1 VDVIDSASSDVLTPV
16 ADDIWLVDAGTI
28 DAAGMPLPVRMVV
41 IRLSTGELV
50 LHSPTRYSID
60 LRRQLEAIG
69 PIRYLLAPSIAH
81 WMFLPDWQTALPNA
95 QLLAVVGLGRRAQVR
110 KSGLRIDGELDG
122 KAPASWAGQLDTVL
136 ISAPPYAEI
145 ALYHRVSR
153 TLILTDLVQNLDPER
168 LPPWPRLIARQI
180 GVTAP
185 DGRAPVYLRLL
196 VRLWGGSV
204 SRAAARLVAFAP
216 DRVLFSHGEWFDH
229 DATARLRQSLRW
241 LLPKDASQRPFD
253 DGRLPA
259 ARQLSSAS
267 LLAGIGIGAGL
278 AILGWALVRSSR
290 RGRVKIAADQ
300 PARLSD
306 RRPHR
311 HDRRSS
317 R

>member
-1 VDVIDSASSDVLTPV
+1 MPNNAASDVLTQI

-41 IRLSTGELV
+41 IRLATGDLV
-50 LHSPTRYSID
+50 LHSPTRYSAG
-60 LRRQLEAIG
+60 LRQELQAIG

-81 WMFLPDWQTALPNA
+81 WMFLPDWQTALPDA
-95 QLLAVVGLGRRAQVR
+95 KLLAVVGLGRRAQVR

-122 KAPASWAGQLDTVL
+122 QVPAAWAGQLDTVL

-145 ALYHRVSR
+145 ALFHRVSR
-153 TLILTDLVQNLDPER
+153 TLILTDLVQNLDPAR
-168 LPPWPRLIARQI
+168 LPPLPRLIARQL

-241 LLPKDASQRPFD
+241 LLPNDDAAQQASVNGGSTPS
-253 DGRLPA
+253 
-259 ARQLSSAS
+259 ARVLT
-267 LLAGIGIGAGL
+267 GVGVGL
-278 AILGWALVRSSR
+278 AVVGWMLIRSSR
-290 RGRVKIAADQ
+290 RSRVARAADQ
-300 PARLSD
+300 IDAG
-306 RRPHR
+306 RRQLR
-311 HDRRSS
+311 RRSV
-317 R
+317 RRG